1 MDTNKGV
8 TSVNGNYNSGNDVPF
23 QLRHSQIRSRRN
35 GVMDSSSF
43 YEYERECNLRFSE
56 NGPYWHICSPE
67 NFPVIFYNDVDFK
80 QGVNRLALAASG
92 FLVRIIAFELMN
104 NHVHLILAGQE
115 QDCVGLFECYKSLLA
130 RYASLTDN
138 KVPFNAFLPNVIP
151 ITDVRMLRNE
161 IAYVHRN
168 CIVPDPDRSPFSYL
182 WGTGYIYFNELIY
195 LYPLTD
201 YGKLTV
207 REVKAMLRS
216 RPVDVPDH
224 YKVFNGMISPLSFCS
239 IDEGQMYFRN
249 AMAYMLAMFNDY
261 ESYSRIAK
269 RDNESAVVSYDEFFY
284 AACSVCKS
292 EFGTSTPGK
301 LSAEDKLRLAK
312 RMHDDFHATN
322 AQLNRVLGIDRAV
335 LNEMFPMPLKR

>member
-1 MDTNKGV
+1 MNTNDQLM
-8 TSVNGNYNSGNDVPF
+8 SGDELPYLF
-23 QLRHSQIRSRRN
+23 RHSNVRQFGNSN
-35 GVMDSSSF
+35 SSFSF
-43 YEYERECNLRFSE
+43 YEFERECERRFKE

-67 NFPVIFYNDVDFK
+67 NFPVIFFDDLDFK
-80 QGVNRLALAASG
+80 QGVTHLAVVASVCC
-92 FLVRIIAFELMN
+92 VRIIAFELMN

-115 QDCVGLFECYKSLLA
+115 SECVRFFETYKSKLIKLSKTHGI
-130 RYASLTDN
+130 SL
-138 KVPFNAFLPNVIP
+138 PFGHFTPNVIS
-151 ITDVRMLRNE
+151 ITDVKMFRNE

-168 CIVPDPDRSPFSYL
+168 CIIPNPERSPFSYM
-182 WGTGYIYFNELIY
+182 WGTGYIYYNELIY
-195 LYPLTD
+195 QFPLKDFCTLKLREKREMLHTRQVELPLY
-201 YGKLTV
+201 
-207 REVKAMLRS
+207 
-216 RPVDVPDH
+216 